1 MSQTGYNLTKR
12 NMKKAWLVF
21 VTVLLFT
28 GSPLLAQVDVYV
40 NLGAAIP
47 VGKFAG
53 GEGVNE
59 IALTNADYKEGGAGL
74 GAIVGTKVKFNF
86 GPKGFGVFLSLDGI
100 YNGLNTDVR
109 DDIEDLE
116 TYYEQEYGW
125 ADRARTPKYI
135 NVPLM
140 VGAHYVYNINS
151 SIGIYG
157 GAACGANFRR
167 ITRLYVPYVEE
178 YRYYRNKFS
187 FAFQVGAGVEIVRRI
202 TVGADF
208 YYLGT
213 ERVIGYESSIA
224 YDGSFYGKRITPTLI
239 MFRVGYKF

>member
-21 VTVLLFT
+21 VTVLLLT
-28 GSPLLAQVDVYV
+28 GSPLFAQIDVYV

-86 GPKGFGVFLSLDGI
+86 GPTGFGVFLSLDGI

-109 DDIEDLE
+109 DAFEDLE
-116 TYYEQEYGW
+116 TYYEGYF
-125 ADRARTPKYI
+125 RTPKYI

-140 VGAHYVYNINS
+140 VGAHYVYSINS

-167 ITRLYVPYVEE
+167 ITRLELELERASYNYQ
-178 YRYYRNKFS
+178 NKFS
-187 FAFQVGAGVEIVRRI
+187 FAFQVGTGVEIVERI

-208 YYLGT
+208 YYLGR
-213 ERVIGYESSIA
+213 ERVVAYNGYGN
-224 YDGSFYGKRITPTLI
+224 DFYGKRITPTLI